1 MAEPKR
7 RYKSDLGLKAAKQSL
22 DQIVQGGFETL
33 IRKEELKSAREEK
46 YLTLALDS
54 ELASQA
60 KYKDFLIN
68 EGVSIPDQFQ
78 SSGFTSI
85 VENATGDLGT
95 IEMLDAAL
103 GNART
108 TNTALQSLVSDFRAG
123 QKLSQSGAFMD
134 QSYTAGE
141 EGISKVTFSGT
152 EFDKIFAEEKNKG
165 LIGDKDLDVFKQ
177 GFLAGNMDVNAGM
190 QYLKDETLLYQ
201 SNLANQKLEFDTAI
215 SMGSE
220 YLSNAE
226 KDISQVLER
235 NGIPIQ
241 TLAFNAS
248 KGGDEG
254 FDTFNESL
262 DDLVDGK
269 FGNLTKD
276 GIVAKL
282 VKQVVTK
289 YAMSESKDTDVFGTL
304 AEEASR
310 TYNDYASGDADQRAI
325 MEDTLSDYVKLG
337 LINVVKG
344 SDGQS
349 RYVISDEIKKVQTG
363 YSNLDAIYDRMGK
376 KSSELV
382 ANMSSRGFDSSA
394 AQTFNENIESM
405 QDFNYSPEIDEIFV
419 NSVDDNVVDPLKINF
434 EDLNFSSKMEELSK
448 EVEKNKGTKQTARE
462 LTKGVARNTV
472 RFGGVSMEWAD
483 NSSGKDLSVYVP
495 TETEIE
501 RIKEKFLKKQLRR
514 LDPEIPNSFFENV
527 PVVGLLA
534 QFFPQGAEGVVEE
547 YPDVQKE
554 LLNFNAWIDDINKLR
569 NLRGEMEVS
578 KLKIAEMTD

>member
-7 RYKSDLGLKAAKQSL
+7 RYKQDLGLKAAQQSL
-22 DQIVQGGFETL
+22 DQIVQGSFETL
-33 IRKEELKSAREEK
+33 IKKEELKSAREEK
-46 YLTLALDS
+46 YLK
-54 ELASQA
+54 LASQS
-60 KYKDFLIN
+60 KYKDFLIDQ
-68 EGVSIPDQFQ
+68 GVSIPQQ
-78 SSGFTSI
+78 YQTSGYGSI

-108 TNTALQSLVSDFRAG
+108 TNKSLQSLVSDFRAG
-123 QKLSQSGAFMD
+123 QRMSQSGNFMD
-134 QSYTAGE
+134 QAYTEGE
-141 EGISKVTFSGT
+141 EGLSKVTFSGT
-152 EFDKIFAEEKNKG
+152 EFDKIFAEEKNKSS
-165 LIGDKDLDVFKQ
+165 ISDKDLDVFKQ

-310 TYNDYASGDADQRAI
+310 TYNDYAVANSEQRAI

-349 RYVISDEIKKVQTG
+349 RYVISNEIKKVQTG

-382 ANMSSRGFDSSA
+382 ENMSSRGFDSSA
-394 AQTFNENIESM
+394 AQTFNESIGNM
-405 QDFNYSPEIDEIFV
+405 QDFNSSPEMDEIFV
-419 NSVDDNVVDPLKINF
+419 NSIDDDVVDPLKIDF
-434 EDLNFSSKMEELSK
+434 QDLNFSSKMQELTK

-472 RFGGVSMEWAD
+472 RFGGANMEWAD
-483 NSSGKDLSVYVP
+483 NSSGKDFSVYVP

-514 LDPEIPNSFFENV
+514 LDPEVPNTLLENV
-527 PVVGLLA
+527 PLVGLLT
-534 QFFPQGAEGVVEE
+534 QFFPQGPEGVVGE

-554 LLNFNAWIDDINKLR
+554 LLDFNAWIDDINKLR
-569 NLRGEMEVS
+569 NLRGEMKIS